1 MPKVVTDE
9 QIISALLNNRTMKE
23 AAQSIGLTERTVYSR
38 MQEDD
43 FKVLYKAVKADLIRG
58 SVFSIN
64 QQLGAALD
72 TVVEIMQDKNV
83 SPAIRLQAADKIFL
97 YADKFATRLSK
108 DEHSVSQQI
117 SSNNFHI
124 DLSTS

>member
-38 MQEDD
+38 MQDGD
-43 FKVLYKAVKADLIRG
+43 FKVLYKAVKADVIRN

-72 TVVEIMQDKNV
+72 TVTEIMQDKNV

-97 YADKFATRLSK
+97 YADKFAKRLAT
-108 DEHSVSQQI
+108 DEHAVSQQI

-124 DLSTS
+124 DLT

>member
-1 MPKVVTDE
+1 MPKVTDE

-23 AAQSIGLTERTVYSR
+23 AAQSIGLTERTVYTR

>member
-23 AAQSIGLTERTVYSR
+23 SAQSIGLTERTVYSR

-43 FKVLYKAVKADLIRG
+43 FKVLYKAVKADVIRG

-108 DEHSVSQQI
+108 DEHAVSQQI

>member
-1 MPKVVTDE
+1 MPKVTE
-9 QIISALLNNRTMKE
+9 IISALLNNRTMKE

>member
-1 MPKVVTDE
+1 MPKVTDE

>member
-23 AAQSIGLTERTVYSR
+23 AAQSIGLTERTVYTR

>member
-1 MPKVVTDE
+1 MPKVTDE

-43 FKVLYKAVKADLIRG
+43 FKVLYKAVKADVIRG

>member
-1 MPKVVTDE
+1 MPKVTDE

-23 AAQSIGLTERTVYSR
+23 AAQSIGLTERTVYTR

-97 YADKFATRLSK
+97 YADKFAKRLAT
-108 DEHSVSQQI
+108 DEHAVSQQI

-124 DLSTS
+124 

>member
-1 MPKVVTDE
+1 MPKVTDE
-9 QIISALLNNRTMKE
+9 QIISTLLNNRTMKE
-23 AAQSIGLTERTVYSR
+23 AAASIGLTERTVYTR

>member
-1 MPKVVTDE
+1 MPKVTDE

-23 AAQSIGLTERTVYSR
+23 AAASIGLTERTVYTR